1 MRTLAQI
8 LAITTII
15 SSLSLM
21 PTLNSASAQQFS
33 GAKISFGGSSEMFA
47 IKPNP
52 VTSGKKFSIEM
63 PFQIKTLY
71 TIMTADSVVTAKDS
85 TMMGGVTFFT
95 AGQPGRYLVKIV
107 YHNGN
112 DIAEQIDWKEFA
124 VTPAKQ
130 KKK

>member
-1 MRTLAQI
+1 
-8 LAITTII
+8 
-15 SSLSLM
+15 
-21 PTLNSASAQQFS
+21 
-33 GAKISFGGSSEMFA
+33 MFA